1 MARNHLEERLEAI
14 RNETSMLRWK
24 QVVID
29 DVVEIEM
36 IDDKLDE
43 LHNEELKILRDL
55 GVELIWV
62 KVTDTSI

>member
-14 RNETSMLRWK
+14 KNEMSMLRWK

-29 DVVEIEM
+29 DVVEIDM

-43 LHNEELKILRDL
+43 LHKEEIKILKDL
-55 GVELIWV
+55 GVF
-62 KVTDTSI
+62 K